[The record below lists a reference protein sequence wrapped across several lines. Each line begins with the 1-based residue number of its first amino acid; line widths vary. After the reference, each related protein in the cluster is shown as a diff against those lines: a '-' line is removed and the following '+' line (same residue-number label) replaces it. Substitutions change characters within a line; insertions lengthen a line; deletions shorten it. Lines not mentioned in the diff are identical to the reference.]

1 MLGRLSL
8 AVLLLAGA
16 WIGLHYL
23 TKVGKADVIAYK
35 AYQRPAGPGH
45 DGLLPGDVV
54 VLYRDG
60 AMEPICDLQLEADAR
75 RDAPLD
81 STYVNSLGQS
91 LPFIVAVGNAFRGM
105 MGLTPT
111 DDAGPLAVNAGQFS
125 FSGFERS
132 IDVEGGAGLSGAC
145 ECRIARAA
153 ARGDRVCTVNA
164 ALIEARDVPAG
175 QAGAPDALRTV
186 TRTVTRTVA
195 VTLARHTNFLP
206 EERFAAC
213 NVVAGEAARQV
224 QQELCNDGESLPLDV
239 QVRRRLNLIEE
250 VARPM
255 SASLATGS

>member
-60 AMEPICDLQLEADAR
+60 AMEPICDLQIGADAR
-75 RDAPLD
+75 RVETLE
-81 STYVNSLGQS
+81 STYVNTLGQS

-111 DDAGPLAVNAGQFS
+111 DDAGPLAAQAGQFS

-132 IDVEGGAGLSGAC
+132 IDVEGAAGLSGSC

-175 QAGAPDALRTV
+175 QAGAPDAL
-186 TRTVTRTVA
+186 RTVTRTVA

-250 VARPM
+250 VARPVN
-255 SASLATGS
+255 ASLRPGS

>member
-16 WIGLHYL
+16 WIGLHTL

-54 VLYRDG
+54 VLYRDS

-105 MGLTPT
+105 MGLSPT
-111 DDAGPLAVNAGQFS
+111 EDAGPLAAHAGQFS

-132 IDVEGGAGLSGAC
+132 IDVEGAAGLSGAC

-153 ARGDRVCTVNA
+153 ARGDRVCTINA
-164 ALIEARDVPAG
+164 ALIESVRVPSADPATG
-175 QAGAPDALRTV
+175 VQ
-186 TRTVTRTVA
+186 TVTRTVA

-250 VARPM
+250 VARPVN
-255 SASLATGS
+255 ASLRPGS

>member
-16 WIGLHYL
+16 WIGLHTL

-60 AMEPICDLQLEADAR
+60 AMEPICDLQIEADAR
-75 RDAPLD
+75 RDAALE
-81 STYVNSLGQS
+81 STYVNTLGQS

-111 DDAGPLAVNAGQFS
+111 DGADPLATPAGQFS

-132 IDVEGGAGLSGAC
+132 IDVEGAAGLSGSC

-164 ALIEARDVPAG
+164 ALIEARDLPAG
-175 QAGAPDALRTV
+175 PSEGP
-186 TRTVTRTVA
+186 RTVTRTVA

-206 EERFAAC
+206 EDRFAAC
-213 NVVAGEAARQV
+213 GVGYDEAARQV
-224 QQELCNDGESLPLDV
+224 QQELCNDGQSLPLDV

-250 VARPM
+250 VARPV
-255 SASLATGS
+255 SASLAPPT

>member
-1 MLGRLSL
+1 MLRRLSL
-8 AVLLLAGA
+8 AVLLLAVA

-54 VLYRDG
+54 VLYRDS

-105 MGLTPT
+105 LGLTPS
-111 DDAGPLAVNAGQFS
+111 DDAGPLAANAGQFS

-132 IDVEGGAGLSGAC
+132 IDVEGVAGLSDAC

-153 ARGDRVCTVNA
+153 ARGDRVCTINA
-164 ALIEARDVPAG
+164 ALIESVRVPVSEAASG
-175 QAGAPDALRTV
+175 FQS
-186 TRTVTRTVA
+186 VTRTVA

-206 EERFAAC
+206 EDRFAAC
-213 NVVAGEAARQV
+213 GVPYGTAAQQVA
-224 QQELCNDGESLPLDV
+224 QELCNDGEVLPLDV
-239 QVRRRLNLIEE
+239 QMRRRLNLIDE

>member
-111 DDAGPLAVNAGQFS
+111 DDAGPLAANAGQFS

-132 IDVEGGAGLSGAC
+132 IDVEGAAGLSGSC

-153 ARGDRVCTVNA
+153 ARGDRVCTINA

-175 QAGAPDALRTV
+175 QAGADAL
-186 TRTVTRTVA
+186 RTVTRTVA

-213 NVVAGEAARQV
+213 NVVAGESVRQV

-250 VARPM
+250 VARPVN
-255 SASLATGS
+255 ASLRPGS